1 MKARA
6 AAMTELAKLA
16 SDSAVSTSKR
26 TSNAGMPM
34 AAIEPA
40 ISCVEKRS
48 LHDRFER
55 TSWTDL
61 ISSWSM
67 IVATAFGAGYC
78 GRRGLPSIINVLQRT
93 ANAAL
98 PGDRV
103 SQTTRITTRR
113 HARSQDPVRAARRC
127 LAGGGP
133 RCGARDRDERQ
144 CGARTDYRAALRHG
158 RPGRSRS
165 RRSAPAGPRT
175 RRRVRPSARTVA
187 AAIRQRRER
196 RSALPRHR
204 RCG

>member
-61 ISSWSM
+61 IFFVEHDCCDCFW
-67 IVATAFGAGYC
+67 
-78 GRRGLPSIINVLQRT
+78 RRVL
-93 ANAAL
+93 
-98 PGDRV
+98 
-103 SQTTRITTRR
+103 
-113 HARSQDPVRAARRC
+113 RAAGLAVNNQC
-127 LAGGGP
+127 LAADGQ
-133 RCGARDRDERQ
+133 RGA
-144 CGARTDYRAALRHG
+144 
-158 RPGRSRS
+158 
-165 RRSAPAGPRT
+165 T
-175 RRRVRPSARTVA
+175 R
-187 AAIRQRRER
+187 
-196 RSALPRHR
+196 
-204 RCG
+204 